1 MKARYVE
8 NKNLWNVPL
17 ENHYLNP
24 WKSILKCR
32 EIGVNLIERKF
43 KEGKKTSLWFDPWIN
58 GKSLIN
64 LLGWSNFYHF
74 GGGNT

>member
-43 KEGKKTSLWFDPWIN
+43 KEGKKNQLMV
-58 GKSLIN
+58 
-64 LLGWSNFYHF
+64 
-74 GGGNT
+74 